1 MDPQGLR
8 DGARGIVPL
17 VVPAIPFGVVLGVAI
32 NESGLSR
39 LIGWSSSWIVFAGSA
54 QFVAV
59 ELLAEG
65 TGVFL
70 AALTIWIVNARHVM
84 YSAAI
89 ARRFADAP
97 RWWKLVTS
105 YVLIDQSFALLDG
118 LSDENASDENATGHA
133 VDGVGDDG
141 HAPDD
146 GSAELEAGP
155 DGPVDVDNAR
165 DALSYRMGFLFGSG
179 VMAWVLW
186 QIWVLLGVLL
196 GDVIPDSWS
205 LIYAIPILFLTLM
218 LLAIRAMP
226 GNSIPAI
233 AAAAVGG
240 AVAVVGRDMPNGT
253 GLLLGAILGIMAG
266 ALTETVLARREAI
279 AAP

>member
-89 ARRFADAP
+89 ARRFAEAP

-118 LSDENASDENATGHA
+118 LSDKHA
-133 VDGVGDDG
+133 D
-141 HAPDD
+141 DD
-146 GSAELEAGP
+146 GSAELEASP
-155 DGPVDVDNAR
+155 DDLVEVGNAR
-165 DALSYRMGFLFGSG
+165 DVLNYRMGFLFGSG
-179 VMAWVLW
+179 VMAWALW
-186 QIWVLLGVLL
+186 QIWVLFGVLL

-205 LIYAIPILFLTLM
+205 LIYAIPILFMTLM

-226 GNSIPAI
+226 GNSIPAVV
-233 AAAAVGG
+233 AAAVGG

-253 GLLLGAILGIMAG
+253 GLLFGAILGIIAG
-266 ALTETVLARREAI
+266 ALTETVLARKETI
-279 AAP
+279 TTP